1 MKVLSSSLLAL
12 QQVTLSL
19 KCGNLRETSY
29 NFNLLYNWQYNQPL
43 YVTILHT
50 VKNGFEMRVCWAQ
63 LHFSIPAEWNDPEA
77 GPSPR
82 VTRTNI
88 YNPNLGFASLTCW
101 WRIEMFTFNLF
112 VAKLKTGKAA
122 TNILH
127 PTSNLNI
134 ECCTQRERVIFLVA
148 NREIKT
154 SLFSRLQCLHSL
166 L

>member
-1 MKVLSSSLLAL
+1 MWKS
-12 QQVTLSL
+12 Q
-19 KCGNLRETSY
+19 GNLLQLQPPLQCRLQICRLHLNVQPTS
-29 NFNLLYNWQYNQPL
+29 
-43 YVTILHT
+43 VCDHT

-88 YNPNLGFASLTCW
+88 YNPNLGFASLTRW